1 MEAKLK
7 PLQNH
12 RAFRYLERGVDCE
25 GVSVGCQMKH

>member
-25 GVSVGCQMKH
+25 GVWAVK